1 MTNRAER
8 FCNGVT
14 IGHNTLF
21 CQETIMQAE
30 ILLTLKLQ
38 QRLFADPRRI
48 ALLKQI
54 DQTGSISQGAKH
66 AGISYKSAWD
76 AINEMN
82 QLSEQPLVDRATGGK
97 GGGGAVLTRYGQRL
111 IQLYDLLAQ
120 IQQKAFDVLSD
131 DDALPLDSLL
141 AAISRFSLQT
151 SARNQWFGTITG
163 RDRQQVQQHVEVLLA
178 DGQTRLN
185 VAITAQSAE
194 KLGLDEGQ
202 EVLVLLKAP
211 WVGITLDP
219 AVARQAENQ
228 LSGRISHIECGSG
241 QCEVLMTL
249 ADGQTLCATLPQ
261 AQTSGLT
268 EGTEAIA
275 YFNADRII
283 LATLC

>member
-1 MTNRAER
+1 
-8 FCNGVT
+8 
-14 IGHNTLF
+14 
-21 CQETIMQAE
+21 MQAE

-48 ALLKQI
+48 SLLKQI
-54 DQTGSISQGAKH
+54 AQTGSISQGAKN

-82 QLSEQPLVDRATGGK
+82 QLSEQSLVDRATGGK

-151 SARNQWFGTITG
+151 SARNQWFGTVTQ
-163 RDRQQVQQHVEVLLA
+163 RDHQQVQQHVDILLA
-178 DGQTRLN
+178 DGSTRLK
-185 VAITAQSAE
+185 VAITAQSGE
-194 KLGLDEGQ
+194 RLGLDEGK

-211 WVGITLDP
+211 WVSVTRDP
-219 AVARQAENQ
+219 KVAAAADNQ
-228 LSGRISHIECGSG
+228 LPCRISHIQRGEE
-241 QCEVLMTL
+241 QCEVLMAL
-249 ADGQTLCATLPQ
+249 PDGQTLCATLPL
-261 AQTSGLT
+261 AEAAGLE
-268 EGTEAIA
+268 EGADVTAF
-275 YFNADRII
+275 FNADRII

>member
-1 MTNRAER
+1 
-8 FCNGVT
+8 
-14 IGHNTLF
+14 
-21 CQETIMQAE
+21 MQAE

-48 ALLKQI
+48 SLLKQI
-54 DQTGSISQGAKH
+54 AQTGSISQGAKN

-82 QLSEQPLVDRATGGK
+82 QLSEQSLVDRATGGK

-151 SARNQWFGTITG
+151 SARNQWFGTVTQ
-163 RDRQQVQQHVEVLLA
+163 RDHQQVQQHVDILLA
-178 DGQTRLN
+178 DGSTRLK
-185 VAITAQSAE
+185 VAITAQSGE
-194 KLGLDEGQ
+194 RLGLDEGK

-211 WVGITLDP
+211 WVSVTRDP
-219 AVARQAENQ
+219 KVAAAADNQ
-228 LSGRISHIECGSG
+228 LPCRISHIQRGEE
-241 QCEVLMTL
+241 QCEVLMAL
-249 ADGQTLCATLPQ
+249 PDGQTLCATLPL
-261 AQTSGLT
+261 AEAAELE
-268 EGTEAIA
+268 EGADVTA

>member
-8 FCNGVT
+8 FCKWAT

-178 DGQTRLN
+178 DGQTRLT

-219 AVARQAENQ
+219 AVARQADNQ

-261 AQTSGLT
+261 AQTSGLA